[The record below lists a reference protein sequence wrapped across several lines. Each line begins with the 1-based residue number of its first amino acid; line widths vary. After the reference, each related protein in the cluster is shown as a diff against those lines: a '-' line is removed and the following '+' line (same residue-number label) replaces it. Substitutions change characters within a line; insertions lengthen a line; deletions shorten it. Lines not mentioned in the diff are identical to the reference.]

1 MSIDVHSLMATVNLD
16 KLIQKVDSKN
26 IQVSGLINAMV
37 ESEPSLFGNTAAD
50 LMPVI
55 EVPYV
60 FIEPK

>member
-26 IQVSGLINAMV
+26 LQVNDLINAMV
-37 ESEPSLFGNTAAD
+37 ESEPCLFGNSSVN

-55 EVPYV
+55 EAPYV